1 MSTGISPQPQ
11 DEVLKLVI
19 YRPHDNIWFKNP
31 VRNILKKQLLPN
43 KYAPFLDYL
52 LDSKHKIYFTTKL
65 CVDGGLKNLI
75 KATLEP
81 FELLLWCILNGVSVK
96 RVGFIFTKNG
106 LVEKDVLILMHYGTF
121 THENSEA
128 AERGAKLAKYLSS
141 LTIFKLVH
149 MTHYAYNSAIG
160 YQNLKIF
167 KPDLLVAEN
176 NLASHSEYY
185 KKYFSKLSGDFYQLP
200 YVPASRF
207 IVNLPF
213 EDRINKIVVS
223 GSITFRMKDE
233 NFKNFFKIDE
243 LQPLRRIIYENSHK
257 YPNKICSLI
266 SDVTASYAAAQSQV
280 QGGFIVERLRNL
292 LLFKHPQMSYYKQDI
307 VVAYN
312 SHKMFSVTEEV
323 CNLPAI
329 GFVEG
334 MACGCAFF
342 GLDDAMYRDIGMI
355 PGEHYVAYDGSLEG
369 LMEAVNYYQINSD
382 KLKNIAENGHR
393 FVIEKLSA
401 NNVYGDLVARL
412 NLMINAKNN

>member
-1 MSTGISPQPQ
+1 MSKGISSQPQ
-11 DEVLKLVI
+11 NEILKLVI

-65 CVDGGLKNLI
+65 YVDGGLKNFI
-75 KATLEP
+75 KAALEP
-81 FELLLWCILNGVSVK
+81 LELFLWCILNGVSIRRVK
-96 RVGFIFTKNG
+96 FVFTKTA
-106 LVEKDVLILMHYGTF
+106 LADKDVLMLMHYGTF
-121 THENSEA
+121 THENSET
-128 AERGAKLAKYLSS
+128 AEQGTKLAEYLSS

-160 YQNLKIF
+160 AKNLKIF

-176 NLASHSEYY
+176 NLASNSEYY
-185 KKYFSKLSGDFYQLP
+185 KKYFSKIPVNFYQLP

-207 IVNLPF
+207 IANLPF
-213 EDRINKIVVS
+213 GERINKIVVS

-257 YPNKICSLI
+257 YPNKIDSLI

-312 SHKMFSVTEEV
+312 SHKMFSVPEEV

-342 GLDDAMYRDIGMI
+342 GLDDPMYRDIGMI

-369 LMEAVNYYQINSD
+369 LMEAVSYYQINSE
-382 KLKNIAENGHR
+382 KLENIAENGHS
-393 FVIEKLSA
+393 FVIEKLNA
-401 NNVYGDLVARL
+401 NKIYSDLIAHI